1 MNIKSYITDIIGFP
15 SDGIIFRD
23 ISPLIGNYEVLNYVL
38 DSFEKYTLSLDFDC
52 IAAIDA
58 RGFIFGSPLANRLKV
73 PFVPIRKSGKL
84 PPPVKS
90 IKYDLE
96 YGNSSL
102 ECKDDVFN
110 RTKKVIL
117 VDDLLATGG
126 TVNAA
131 IELISNSGATVVSVL
146 LVAELLYL
154 NGRNN
159 LPKNIDIN
167 CLVSYEK

>member
-1 MNIKSYITDIIGFP
+1 MNIKSYITNIIGFP

-23 ISPLIGNYEVLNYVL
+23 ISPLVGNYEAFNYVL
-38 DSFEKYTLSLDFDC
+38 DSFEKHALTLDFDC

-58 RGFIFGSPLANRLKV
+58 RGFIFGAPLANRLKV

-84 PPPVKS
+84 PPPVKRK
-90 IKYDLE
+90 KYDLE

-102 ECKDDVFN
+102 ECKEDVFKKN
-110 RTKKVIL
+110 NKVIL

-126 TVNAA
+126 SINAA
-131 IELISNSGATVVSVL
+131 IELISDTGAVVVSAL
-146 LVAELLYL
+146 LVVELLYL
-154 NGRNN
+154 NGRSN

-167 CLVSYEK
+167 CLVAYEK